1 MRRRTKILLALLIL
15 ATAAGLIFLAAVR
28 YLPETDLVRDQV
40 RNALER
46 MSGQIVSVGSV
57 KVSLSPSNLL
67 ELSLA
72 GLSVT
77 SQDGKPLLSADAI
90 QFSPSLAGLLDR
102 RISVKSVN
110 VYRLHASIRRQEDG
124 TIQDLVRAAEPQV
137 SPSAGEPDRE
147 DVSPR
152 PVPPVDKTSPSPEPL
167 HKKPQRVGWSVDAIK
182 LTDARLDWLDR
193 QIVPGQE
200 VVISLKQVNGTL
212 VRKGQTESFAADFTG
227 KLAGDVPEAGTVSII
242 GTVTF
247 TPDFSGVASATV
259 TFAAKSVNLQIVR
272 HYIPPSARAGEHFR
286 SAAGSADLAWQA
298 GQPKKV
304 VVNAELHSASERSV
318 VNLHGTIVT
327 NEEFS
332 AITQIDGTVETDS
345 LPLRFLKAHLPSQV
359 LLDPDSGTLKARI
372 AGRWAQDEA
381 WSVTGDIG
389 IEDAALGGKLGKIAP
404 KARVWLKGSVNPHE
418 LSLENL
424 EIADSAKLASLSGI
438 VTSPFSSARR
448 LELKGEVLLR
458 QPWLGVLGV
467 SVPSELV
474 IVGTVPVRFVAQGR
488 PDDLWTDLTGDLTGA
503 GIKWTP
509 YLEKP
514 RGKPGTVS
522 VRGRAHFNG
531 VSAAE
536 SIVQRATV
544 SLGMSEATVK
554 IREEGPQLSRCAL
567 QFDGKI
573 VFDKKGTDLID
584 ATLAIRRGAG
594 ARTLLLAKAN
604 LKDIGSDTFAIHGTA
619 TATLD
624 RTTLA
629 LAGLERDAGIRT
641 AGSALLQVRFKG
653 TKGGVDWSFEM
664 PLNHMDVA
672 VPDIVRKSPG
682 VDGAL
687 KASGKW
693 TPSELLLSYGQL
705 TLPGVLFTAQGI
717 LRDKDGQMKDVLVS
731 MKNTRVEH
739 LAKFVL
745 PLQNRGLTGEA
756 DISVRLKHSEGGIVT
771 QTSIRPISVD
781 FVPKG
786 SPVAVRS
793 MRGLVESDGKSLDI
807 KELTGRLSGHIQ
819 APITVAGVLHN
830 IGSVHALQG
839 DVSANVGRGKINAG
853 TIRNLLSQA
862 NALVGTMLD
871 ATKGGAPDN
880 PLDFDSAS
888 AKFSIAS
895 GVATTD
901 DLKLKGPGLG
911 LAAIGSYDLTST
923 IFDALVGVRTSTA
936 VPAALGKIPAVR
948 KLVKEHE
955 GLLKALGVDKEL
967 KRLGLDG
974 SPPESQETASTVGKT
989 PITVIVKVKGP
1000 VRDITVVPVLEASLK
1015 KDTATRL
1022 KDLMN

>member
-1 MRRRTKILLALLIL
+1 MGRRMKILLALLIL
-15 ATAAGLIFLAAVR
+15 AIAAGLAILAAVR
-28 YLPETDLVRDQV
+28 FLPETDLVRDQI
-40 RNALER
+40 RNGLEKL
-46 MSGQIVSVGSV
+46 SGQNVSVGSV
-57 KVSLSPSNLL
+57 KVSLSVSNLL

-90 QFSPSLAGLLDR
+90 QFSPSLGGLLDR

-110 VYRLHASIRRQEDG
+110 VHRLHASIRRQDDG
-124 TIQDLVRAAEPQV
+124 TIQDLVRATEPQV
-137 SPSAGEPDRE
+137 RPPAGEPDRE
-147 DVSPR
+147 EAVPR
-152 PVPPVDKTSPSPEPL
+152 PTPPASTASPVPEPP
-167 HKKPQRVGWSVDAIK
+167 HEKPQKVAWSVEAIR

-200 VVISLKQVNGTL
+200 VAVSLKQVNGTL
-212 VRKGQTESFAADFTG
+212 IRKGQTESFAADFTG
-227 KLAGDVPEAGTVSII
+227 KLAGDDPEAGTVSVS
-242 GTVTF
+242 GTITF
-247 TPDFSGVASATV
+247 TPNFSGLANAAV
-259 TFAAKSVNLQIVR
+259 TLAAKSVNLKIFR
-272 HYIPPSARAGEHFR
+272 HYIPPSARAGEHFQ
-286 SAAGSADLAWQA
+286 SAAGTADLAWQA
-298 GQPKKV
+298 GQPTKV
-304 VVNAELHSASERSV
+304 MVNAQLHSASERSV

-327 NEEFS
+327 NEGFS
-332 AITQIDGTVETDS
+332 TITQIDGTVETDS
-345 LPLRFLKAHLPSQV
+345 LPLRFLRAYLPSQV
-359 LLDPDSGTLKARI
+359 PLNPDTGTLKARI
-372 AGRWAQDEA
+372 AGRWAEDEA

-389 IEDAALGGKLGKIAP
+389 IEDAGLAGKLGKIVS

-418 LSLENL
+418 LTLENL
-424 EIADSAKLASLSGI
+424 EIADSAKLASISGG

-448 LELKGEVLLR
+448 LELKGEVIVR
-458 QPWLGVLGV
+458 QPWLGALGV

-474 IVGTVPVRFVAQGR
+474 VGGTVPVRFVAQGR
-488 PDDLWTDLTGDLTGA
+488 PDDLWIDLTGDLTGA

-531 VSAAE
+531 ESALE
-536 SIVQRATV
+536 SIVQRATL

-554 IREEGPQLSRCAL
+554 LREEGPQLSGCAL

-573 VFDKKGTDLID
+573 AFEKRGTDLTD

-604 LKDIGSDTFAIHGTA
+604 IKDLGSDAFAIHGTA

-624 RTTLA
+624 KTTLA

-641 AGSALLQVRFKG
+641 AGSALLQARFKG

-664 PLNHMDVA
+664 PLNHMDVT

-693 TPSELLLSYGQL
+693 TPSEVLLSYGQL
-705 TLPGVLFTAQGI
+705 TLPGVLVTAQGI
-717 LRDKDGQMKDVLVS
+717 VRDKDGQMKDVLVS
-731 MKNTRVEH
+731 TKNTRVEH
-739 LAKFVL
+739 LARFVL

-756 DISVRLKHSEGGIVT
+756 DISVRLKQSDRGIAT
-771 QTSIRPISVD
+771 QTSIRPISID

-793 MRGLVESDGKSLDI
+793 IRGLVESDGKSLDI
-807 KELTGRLSGHIQ
+807 KELTGRLSGHVQ
-819 APITVAGVLHN
+819 GPITVAGALHN
-830 IGSVHALQG
+830 IGSVRALQG
-839 DVSANVGRGKINAG
+839 DLSANMGRGKINAG

-862 NALVGTMLD
+862 NALLGTVLD
-871 ATKGGAPDN
+871 PARGGAPDN

-888 AKFSIAS
+888 GKFSFAS

-911 LAAIGSYDLTST
+911 LAAIGSYDLTSAV
-923 IFDALVGVRTSTA
+923 FDALVGVRTSTA

-955 GLLKALGVDKEL
+955 GLLKALGVDREL

-974 SPPESQETASTVGKT
+974 STPESQESTSAAGKT

-1000 VRDITVVPVLEASLK
+1000 ARDITVVPVLEASLK

-1022 KDLMN
+1022 KDLLN